1 MPAWHADLD
10 TAKAVAQSSGRP
22 ILLYTWSP
30 G

>member
-1 MPAWHADLD
+1 MPSWHPTLD
-10 TAKAVAQSSGRP
+10 AAKTAAQSTGRP

>member
-1 MPAWHADLD
+1 MPVWHSDLD
-10 TAKAVAQSSGRP
+10 AAKAAAQLTGRP